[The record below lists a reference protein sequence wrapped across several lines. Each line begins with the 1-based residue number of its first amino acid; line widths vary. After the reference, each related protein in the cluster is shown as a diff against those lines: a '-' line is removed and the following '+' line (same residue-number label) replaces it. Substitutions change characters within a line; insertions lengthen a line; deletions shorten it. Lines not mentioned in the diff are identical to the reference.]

1 MYVSFTCPSILES
14 KHPCSFRNYNYICR
28 IRPLFKLLRKKWT
41 FREPSFMFFCRNI
54 SSFPSWQYTTAH
66 ITLTFISSTWEREK
80 KTITMLYCIRIC
92 FFFQS
97 YQFKFLSFCKHDT
110 TNVWQSTTKS
120 TWYVMLSKYNYWQI
134 MSNNGDYF

>member
-1 MYVSFTCPSILES
+1 MYMYVSFTCPSILES

-92 FFFQS
+92 FFFSRTNSNSCPFASMTPRTYGSRQ
-97 YQFKFLSFCKHDT
+97 QNQHDT
-110 TNVWQSTTKS
+110 SCFRNIITDK
-120 TWYVMLSKYNYWQI
+120 
-134 MSNNGDYF
+134 